1 MDIIYMNAS
10 AHGSGYFLLSME
22 DTMNRRIA
30 VLGAG
35 GLGRAAIQIL
45 DKKSD
50 MRIVVICDKQGLAVR
65 EEGITASDMASLP
78 LKESVKLIP
87 GIGRASDDALGEIL
101 RMRDMYDGI
110 YIGLPNLPNEF
121 IPSVVSRYLDAG
133 YNGVIVDPL
142 KRTRAMEILFE
153 LDEMVRANGVTYITG
168 AGATPGL
175 LSTAAVLG
183 SVSFTEIES
192 VDIHW
197 GVGIANWADYK
208 GTIREDIAHLPEYTV
223 EAAQALTDDEVDK
236 LLNERNGKLGFTDME
251 HADDLMLVR
260 AGVVDDV
267 SQVTV
272 GGIMDTR
279 SAKKPV
285 STTMTIT
292 GTTFEGKRSAHR
304 FILGD
309 ETSMAANVV
318 GTGIGYL
325 KRAFWLHDRGI
336 YGIFTSADFL
346 PMVVR

>member
-1 MDIIYMNAS
+1 MQK
-10 AHGSGYFLLSME
+10 
-22 DTMNRRIA
+22 RIA

-35 GLGRAAIQIL
+35 GLGRAAIKII
-45 DKKSD
+45 DKKKE
-50 MRIVVICDKQGLAVR
+50 MCITVICDKDGLAMR
-65 EEGITASDMASLP
+65 NEGIRASDIGGLP
-78 LKESVKLIP
+78 LKESVKAIP
-87 GIGRASDDALGEIL
+87 EIGRESDDPLGEVL
-101 RMRDMYDGI
+101 DMRDKYDGI

-121 IPSVVSRYLDAG
+121 IPGVATRFLEG
-133 YNGVIVDPL
+133 GFRGVIVDPL

-153 LDEMVRANGVTYITG
+153 LDEMVKSGGVTYITG

-175 LSTAAVLG
+175 LSVAAVIG

-192 VDIHW
+192 VDIWW
-197 GVGIANWADYK
+197 GVGIGNWEDYK

-223 EAAQALTDDEVDK
+223 DTADALTDKEVDA
-236 LLNERNGKLGFTDME
+236 LLNGREGKLEFHDME

-260 AGVVDDV
+260 AGVVDDA
-267 SQVTV
+267 SRVTV

-279 SAKKPV
+279 SVKKPV

-292 GTTFEGKRSAHR
+292 GTTFEGKRSAHK

-318 GTGIGYL
+318 GTGVGYL
-325 KRAFWLHDRGI
+325 KRAFWLHERGI
-336 YGIFTSADFL
+336 HGIFTSADFL

>member
-1 MDIIYMNAS
+1 MPK
-10 AHGSGYFLLSME
+10 
-22 DTMNRRIA
+22 RIA

-35 GLGRAAIQIL
+35 GLGRAAIRII
-45 DKKSD
+45 DRKD
-50 MRIVVICDKQGLAVR
+50 EMRVTVICDR
-65 EEGITASDMASLP
+65 DGIAARDDGIVSNDIENLP
-78 LKESVKLIP
+78 LAESVANIH
-87 GIGRASDDALGEIL
+87 GIGHPSDDPLGEVL
-101 RMRDMYDGI
+101 GMKDGYDAI

-121 IPSVVSRYLDAG
+121 IPGVVGRYIDGG
-133 YNGVIVDPL
+133 YKGVIVDPL
-142 KRTRAMEILFE
+142 KRTRAMELLFE
-153 LDEMVRANGVTYITG
+153 LDGAIKSARVTYITG

-192 VDIHW
+192 VDIYW
-197 GVGIANWADYK
+197 GVGIPNWEDYK

-223 EAAQALTDDEVDK
+223 ESAKALTDEQVDA
-236 LLNERNGKLGFTDME
+236 LLASRDGRLEFHDME

-260 AGVVDDV
+260 AGVVDDLSRV
-267 SQVTV
+267 RV

-292 GTTFEGKRSAHR
+292 GKTFEGKKSAHR

-318 GTGIGYL
+318 GTGVGYI
-325 KRAFWLHDRGI
+325 KRALWLHDRGI
-336 YGIFTSADFL
+336 HGIFTSADFL
-346 PMVVR
+346 PMVVK

>member
-1 MDIIYMNAS
+1 MDK
-10 AHGSGYFLLSME
+10 
-22 DTMNRRIA
+22 RIA

-35 GLGRAAIQIL
+35 GLGRAAIRIV
-45 DKKSD
+45 DKKRE
-50 MRIVVICDKQGLAVR
+50 MRITAICDKDGLAWR
-65 EEGITASDMASLP
+65 DEGIHVDDIANLP
-78 LKESVKLIP
+78 LKESVKNIP
-87 GIGRASDDALGEIL
+87 VIGKASDDSIGEIL
-101 RMRDMYDGI
+101 AMRDKYDGI

-121 IPSVVSRYLDAG
+121 IPGVVTRLLTG
-133 YNGVIVDPL
+133 GFNGVIVDPL
-142 KRTRAMEILFE
+142 KRTRAMELLFE
-153 LDEMVRANGVTYITG
+153 LDEMVKANGVTYITG

-183 SVSFTEIES
+183 SVSFTEIEG

-197 GVGIANWADYK
+197 GVGIANWEDYK

-223 EAAQALTDDEVDK
+223 ETAQALTDEEVDA
-236 LLNERNGKLGFTDME
+236 LLDARGGKLEFTDME
-251 HADDLMLVR
+251 HADDLMLLK
-260 AGVVDDV
+260 AGVVDDL

-292 GTTFEGKRSAHR
+292 GKTFEGKRSAHR

-318 GTGIGYL
+318 GTGAGYL
-325 KRAFWLHDRGI
+325 KRAFWLHEKGI
-336 YGIFTSADFL
+336 HGIFTSADFL
-346 PMVVR
+346 PMVVK